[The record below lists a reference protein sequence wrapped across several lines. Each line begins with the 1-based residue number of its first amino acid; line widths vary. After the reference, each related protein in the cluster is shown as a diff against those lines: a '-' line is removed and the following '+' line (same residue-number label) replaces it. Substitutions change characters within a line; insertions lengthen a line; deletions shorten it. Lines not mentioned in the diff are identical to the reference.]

1 MSIES
6 VKLLRDTAINNIK
19 QYCEK
24 ENEDY
29 TEVWSYV
36 INKVDKFN
44 TLTPK
49 DFYIKL
55 YNESLTW
62 K

>member
-29 TEVWSYV
+29 TEVWNYV
-36 INKVDKFN
+36 INKVDQFN